1 MSELIQAPTRIS
13 PIVNVTAVMLSDL
26 SVFFFVCKQP
36 KNTRVASESPPRKEV
51 TMWPNQQNQPL
62 RGSNGFIAATVE
74 SRTPRVCSMPMT
86 TVMKLGASW
95 SVRGKNHPGGP

>member
-1 MSELIQAPTRIS
+1 
-13 PIVNVTAVMLSDL
+13 
-26 SVFFFVCKQP
+26 
-36 KNTRVASESPPRKEV
+36 
-51 TMWPNQQNQPL
+51 MWPNQQNQPL